1 MSLPPLILD
10 VTWAR
15 PGDRPRRVWLPVV
28 LLWPLLA
35 LLWLL
40 ALALALLADVVLQA
54 SGRRGWR
61 LAGLVT
67 ASLEA
72 VAEARGLRIR
82 VNGAHRNLNLVLK

>member
-1 MSLPPLILD
+1 M
-10 VTWAR
+10 
-15 PGDRPRRVWLPVV
+15 VV
-28 LLWPLLA
+28 LWPLLA

-61 LAGLVT
+61 SAALVT

-72 VAEARGLRIR
+72 VTEARGLRIS
-82 VNGAHRNLNLVLK
+82 VSGTGRNLNLVLK